1 MPDIAQLPTTEIA
14 KLEIAKLSRLHYL
27 IYLRC
32 FMGRGSLLS
41 FLRFASMSRVSLTGA
56 GGVGSG
62 PMYRRGHRRA
72 WFQVCVVVCLF
83 ARLPETLTDIVVKV
97 LEYISNGCKN
107 HALKCLDKLGQ
118 TSTSLC

>member
-1 MPDIAQLPTTEIA
+1 MLYGEGVTVKFSQICID
-14 KLEIAKLSRLHYL
+14 
-27 IYLRC
+27 
-32 FMGRGSLLS
+32 
-41 FLRFASMSRVSLTGA
+41 VTGVPYRSW
-56 GGVGSG
+56 GGGSG
-62 PMYRRGHRRA
+62 PMHRRGHRRA